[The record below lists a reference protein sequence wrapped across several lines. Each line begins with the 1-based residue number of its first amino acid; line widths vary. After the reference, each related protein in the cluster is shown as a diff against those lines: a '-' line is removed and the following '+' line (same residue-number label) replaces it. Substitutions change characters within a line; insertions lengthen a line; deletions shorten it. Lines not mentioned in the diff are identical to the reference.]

1 MILVRLNV
9 QRVADTAEDAAKLVA
24 LGYTELP
31 GQEIPVPGNP
41 SEEELN
47 TLTLK
52 ALREKAKVLGIDST
66 LLKKAELLDI
76 LKYIK
81 EG

>member
-1 MILVRLNV
+1 MILVRQNV
-9 QRVADTAEDAAKLVA
+9 QRIADTAEDAAKLVA

-31 GQEIPVPGNP
+31 GQEIPVPGKP
-41 SEEELN
+41 TEEELK

-52 ALREKAKVLGIDST
+52 ALREKAKALGIDST

-76 LKYIK
+76 LKYMK